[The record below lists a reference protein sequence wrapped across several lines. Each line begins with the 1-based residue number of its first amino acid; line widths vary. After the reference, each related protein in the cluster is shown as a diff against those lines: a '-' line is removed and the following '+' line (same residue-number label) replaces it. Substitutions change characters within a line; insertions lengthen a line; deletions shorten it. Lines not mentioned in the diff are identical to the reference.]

1 MAIVTGIKAKSQG
14 AYIALRKAQRA
25 REIMK
30 CFESINSKD
39 YEKRND

>member
-25 REIMK
+25 RELMQVFHYYENK
-30 CFESINSKD
+30 EN
-39 YEKRND
+39 EKRND